1 MKRESDFTSK
11 VRGHPVVIIL
21 GLSLPELGSLLLHGS
36 HKVVPGALHAL
47 QLGSNRWRLEVVPL
61 DHLLSSSVQSFQLS
75 CVCLDLALKDPVPLC
90 LNLHLPDSI
99 PEGILADEAPFV
111 GHEVLHLVHLGP
123 EVLVQLG
130 LLQES
135 TLLPTGC
142 LQPISASQNFCF
154 SLGNG
159 VGTEVSGRN
168 ETISHLH
175 KSRHTLLLSCQ
186 SG

>member
-21 GLSLPELGSLLLHGS
+21 GLSLPKLASLLLHGS

-47 QLGSNRWRLEVVPL
+47 QLGSNCWRLEVVPL

-75 CVCLDLALKDPVPLC
+75 CVCLDLPLKDSVPLG
-90 LNLHLPDSI
+90 LHLHLPDSI

-130 LLQES
+130 
-135 TLLPTGC
+135 
-142 LQPISASQNFCF
+142 FF
-154 SLGNG
+154 
-159 VGTEVSGRN
+159 
-168 ETISHLH
+168 
-175 KSRHTLLLSCQ
+175 
-186 SG
+186 